1 VPLDPQAKLVLDN
14 LPSGLFDI
22 HTTTPTE
29 LRKLYEDSH
38 ELPFP
43 AEPVAR
49 VEERRVPGPGGEIP
63 IRVYAPNADT
73 ATPPVVFFH
82 GGGWVLCN
90 LDTHDGAA
98 RKLANASGCTVVSV
112 DYRLAPENPFPAAA
126 EDCYAAAQW
135 VSDNAEQ
142 LGARPG
148 PIAVVG
154 DSAGGNLATVTALMA
169 RDGNGP
175 DVAQQ
180 VLVYPVIDCDFER
193 PSFLENAEG
202 YLLTRDVMIWFWD
215 QYVPDETGR
224 RDPYVRPLGAELAG
238 LPPALVITA
247 EYDPLRDEG
256 EAYARALKEAG
267 VDVTCTR
274 YDGMIHGFL
283 SFADFVDKAKEAMG
297 QAGAVL
303 RGALKP

>member
-1 VPLDPQAKLVLDN
+1 MPLDPQAKLVLDN
-14 LPSGLFDI
+14 LPSGLLDV
-22 HTTTPTE
+22 HSTTPIE
-29 LRKLYEDSH
+29 LRKLYENST

-49 VEERRVPGPGGEIP
+49 VEERSAPGPAGNVP
-63 IRVYAPNADT
+63 VRVYAPDAD
-73 ATPPVVFFH
+73 AAGPPVVFLH
-82 GGGWVLCN
+82 GGGWVIGN

-135 VSDNAEQ
+135 VSDHAEQ

-148 PIAVVG
+148 PIALVG
-154 DSAGGNLATVTALMA
+154 DSAGGNLAAVTALMA
-169 RDGNGP
+169 RDRSGP
-175 DVAQQ
+175 EVAQQ

-202 YLLTRDVMIWFWD
+202 YLLTRDVMMWFWD
-215 QYVPDETGR
+215 QYVPDESRR
-224 RDPYVRPLGAELAG
+224 RDPYVRPLSADLAG

-256 EAYARALKEAG
+256 EAYAESLQAAG
-267 VDVTCTR
+267 VKVTCTR
-274 YDGMIHGFL
+274 YDGMIHGFF

-297 QAGAVL
+297 QAGAAL
-303 RGALKP
+303 RGALKA